1 MEVILLEDVKSI
13 GKKGDLVNISDGYA
27 RSLINKNLC
36 LEANAR
42 NKNDLKLKK
51 KNEDKLALER
61 LEQAKDLAK
70 ELEKKKIT
78 LTIKSGEG
86 GKLFGAISSKEV
98 AGAVS
103 EQLGLE
109 IDKKKLQM
117 PEPIK
122 TLGNHQVT
130 VKLHPKVTASLMVDV
145 KEQA

>member
-1 MEVILLEDVKSI
+1 MEVILLEDVKSV
-13 GKKGDLVNISDGYA
+13 GKKGDLVKISDGYA
-27 RSLINKNLC
+27 RSLINKKLC
-36 LEANAR
+36 LEANAK
-42 NKNDLKLKK
+42 NKNDLKLQK
-51 KNEDKLALER
+51 KNEERLALER
-61 LEQAKDLAK
+61 LEQAKELAK
-70 ELEKKKIT
+70 ELEKKKVT
-78 LTIKSGEG
+78 LSIKCGEG

-145 KEQA
+145 REQ